1 MPVGL
6 SLPHLKEDRKAE
18 QVEDG
23 KEEVAAN
30 VVDSI
35 ILADELC
42 SAQKGDEGKELCVCL
57 GKRPVKSNTLP
68 IVISDVL

>member
-1 MPVGL
+1 MPVGFP
-6 SLPHLKEDRKAE
+6 LPHLKEDRKAE

-23 KEEVAAN
+23 EEQVAAD

-42 SAQKGDEGKELCVCL
+42 SAQKGNKSEELCVGL
-57 GKRPVKSNTLP
+57 GKRPVKSNAFP